1 MTKIFQRREGV
12 VFLILV
18 AVIVAIGL
26 ANPSFLQA
34 STLLSILNT
43 SLVLMLLATGVMFV
57 ILTRGIDV
65 SVGAV
70 MGLSA
75 VVFGLVLNQGASL
88 SLAIPVALVVGF
100 GLGLIN
106 GVGVAIVRIP
116 PFIMTLGSLA
126 VYRGMMLILT
136 GGSWIET
143 IPQSIK
149 TLAGAKVLGVNW
161 VAIFTLTLLLVTTIL
176 LRRVRWARNFYAV
189 GDNEDGAYMLGIP
202 VRKTQMMAYAL
213 SGLFAGIAAVIFV
226 GQIGFVP
233 MQTGQGL
240 ELSAIAA
247 SVLGGVNL
255 AGGVGAP
262 ISALLGAL
270 FLTVIN
276 SALVFLKVPAF
287 WNDAVAGTIL
297 LVVVLIDFRIRVA
310 VETQQRRHRASVRR
324 ESTAVMPPA
333 MRLKESQ

>member
-1 MTKIFQRREGV
+1 MTKFFRRREGV
-12 VFLILV
+12 VFLILL
-18 AVIVAIGL
+18 AVILAIGA
-26 ANPSFLQA
+26 ANPSFLKA
-34 STLLSILNT
+34 PSLLSILNT
-43 SLVLMLLATGVMFV
+43 SLVLMLLAMGVTFV

-65 SVGAV
+65 SVGAT

-75 VVFGLVLNQGASL
+75 VALGLTLNQGL
-88 SLAIPVALVVGF
+88 PLPLAIPFTLLVGF

-106 GVGVAIVRIP
+106 GIGVAIVRVP

-126 VYRGMMLILT
+126 VYRGTMLLLT

-149 TLAGAKVLGVNW
+149 TMAGWKFLGVNG
-161 VAIFTLTLLLVTTIL
+161 VAIFTLAVALVTTLLL
-176 LRRVRWARNFYAV
+176 RRLRWARNFYAV

-202 VRKTQMMAYAL
+202 VRATQMLAYAL
-213 SGLFAGIAAVIFV
+213 AGLFAGIAAVIFV

-233 MQTGQGL
+233 MQTGAGL

-247 SVLGGVNL
+247 SVLGGVSL
-255 AGGVGAP
+255 AGGVGSP
-262 ISALLGAL
+262 ISGVLGAL

-276 SALVFLKVPAF
+276 SALVYLKVPAF

-310 VETQQRRHRASVRR
+310 VEAQQRKHRASVRQ
-324 ESTAVMPPA
+324 ESSVVMPPT
-333 MRLKESQ
+333 MRLKETP